1 MPSAKLR
8 SLQHHDIKKVSLSD
22 KFVIDAEFVAMLGN
36 HRHSNSEGLADIVS
50 RAGRQP
56 ASASAGDRQSQQPA
70 SAGPCDRSRDCGIS
84 MDGLAC
90 AL

>member
-8 SLQHHDIKKVSLSD
+8 SLRHHDIKKVSLSD
-22 KFVIDAEFVAMLGN
+22 KFVIDADFVAMLGD
-36 HRHSNSEGLADIVS
+36 HRHSNSEGLADIVY

-70 SAGPCDRSRDCGIS
+70 SAGPCDRSRDYGIS
-84 MDGLAC
+84 MNGLAC
-90 AL
+90 AQ